1 MQKRKLAVVGN
12 GSQGLILVKRKDED
26 SSKEATSTLVRMI
39 EEIAL
44 ADTVDGVI
52 LPRARCIIKI
62 IKRLVGNPDDLER
75 EWDDHDRDL
84 ERLILDEGIKYL
96 SLLILEMTDRD
107 IKEKKRVLSK
117 MIDIFKGWA

>member
-1 MQKRKLAVVGN
+1 MQRTKLVVVGN
-12 GSQGLILVKRKDED
+12 GQSLRLVKRKDGD
-26 SSKEATSTLVRMI
+26 ITKETTSTLVRMI

-107 IKEKKRVLSK
+107 IEEKKRVLSK
-117 MIDIFKGWA
+117 MISTFKGWA